1 MSVAPSV
8 EPSRRMSQQ
17 RVGRRGA
24 MILGAGLVP
33 AAAALLNAP
42 AAQAA
47 TTKTPILVT
56 DMGAV
61 GNGTTDDTVA
71 VRSAVDAAVAQG
83 RPLVFPPG
91 TYLVDAPILVKDAPH
106 FVIEMQG
113 RLKRKDLSKA
123 ASLLQFYNC
132 DDLLATT
139 LRTDGNAAKNGK
151 VQSDGVWYPVD
162 EVKHDVRLDACRN
175 VWIGLIDSVNPAA
188 DALYLAGGGA
198 PNSDVKVEHLT
209 ARSDTSS
216 GRSAVSVIAGT
227 DLQFGSV
234 RSNNVGT
241 AKGFPMPG
249 GFQVEPNAGDS
260 VTNLLVDSID
270 VDTSGATGFGL
281 YAPGAKAITNVQ
293 VGSIR
298 LHKRAGVNPNACDIN
313 LNGATNVR
321 IGSILH
327 SSDPANTNA
336 TLSVD
341 GCDNVEL
348 SVDIPKMGSRPV
360 NLGYSRMVTNLTLRG
375 RLQGS
380 TSHLLQVFNLNDSLI
395 DVRLRDA
402 GATSMYLVKHAAG
415 TSARVTFRGDWR
427 KTTGGLCVSGSGLLT
442 EWVLQDVDMSGWAR
456 DTRIKGGATHS
467 LGNIRKTRVTN
478 LTASTSAPV
487 WDYWARGDFVENL
500 APAELGT
507 AGSKYVVT
515 GWMAT
520 ATGYHTAAGWV
531 ECRTPTGR

>member
-1 MSVAPSV
+1 
-8 EPSRRMSQQ
+8 
-17 RVGRRGA
+17 

-33 AAAALLNAP
+33 AAAALMNAP

-71 VRSAVDAAVAQG
+71 VRSAVDAAVAQA

-113 RLKRKDLSKA
+113 RLKRRDTSKA

-132 DDLLATT
+132 DHLLATT

-162 EVKHDVRLDACRN
+162 EVKHDVRLDACTN

-227 DLQFGSV
+227 NLQFGSV

-249 GFQVEPNAGDS
+249 GFQVEPNAGDT
-260 VTNLLVDSID
+260 VTNLFVDNID

-281 YAPGAKAITNVQ
+281 YAPGAKAISNVQ

-298 LHKRAGVNPNACDIN
+298 LHKQAGVNPNACDIN
-313 LNGATNVR
+313 LNGATNVQSGR
-321 IGSILH
+321 SWTARTRRTPTRPVRGK
-327 SSDPANTNA
+327 
-336 TLSVD
+336 
-341 GCDNVEL
+341 GDNVGL

-360 NLGYSRMVTNLTLRG
+360 SLGYSRMVTNLTLRG

-395 DVRLRDA
+395 DVQLRDA
-402 GATSMYLVKHAAG
+402 GASSMYLVKHASG

-427 KTTGGLCVSGSGLLT
+427 KTTGGLCVSGSGQLT

-478 LTASTSAPV
+478 LTSSTSAPV
-487 WDYWARGDFVENL
+487 WDFWARGDFVENL

-531 ECRTPTGR
+531 ECRNPTGR